1 MWEERPRGIL
11 PPGLQVDLYSG
22 ARTGRKLGTAII
34 TVVGPKMIVLRVLG
48 GLLEVTHGTE
58 ITAVGVFEGMLM
70 EFQTS
75 VEWVPA
81 SADFISVSPPSSV
94 RVRNLREHERVNL
107 NCSCV
112 FRPYQMDGSSRP
124 HPEQAGTILDISKGG
139 VSLASDRRLPS
150 GYLALELEDG
160 AELQLQA
167 DLAVRYSHPP
177 TAEKPFFRSGLQ
189 ILLIDPEVLSN
200 LELFIDMELM
210 RGSKTQRENGRE

>member
-48 GLLEVTHGTE
+48 GLLEVKRGTE
-58 ITAVGVFEGMLM
+58 ITAVGVSGGMLM

-81 SADFISVSPPSSV
+81 SADFMSILPPSSV
-94 RVRNLREHERVNL
+94 RVRNLRQHERVNL

-124 HPEQAGTILDISKGG
+124 HPEQAGTIVDISKGG
-139 VSLASDRRLPS
+139 MSLASDSRLPS
-150 GYLALELEDG
+150 GYLALELKDA

-167 DLAVRYSHPP
+167 DLAVRYSHQP
-177 TAEKPFFRSGLQ
+177 TAEKPFFRAGLQ
-189 ILLIDPEVLSN
+189 ILLIDRAALSN
-200 LELFIDMELM
+200 LELFIDMQPM
-210 RGSKTQRENGRE
+210 RGSKTKRENGRE